1 MKISLIPL
9 SAKPFHKGHMQLI
22 EHAQKNS
29 DKCFLFVSIN
39 NRSRKNELTIDGNKM
54 HHIWQ
59 NIIEKHLNK
68 DKCDIIYT
76 HDSPVKLVYDFI
88 NNNNNNNNI
97 NINIYTGEDDQK
109 RYSDLINKYNI
120 NIISFKRGT
129 DTTYISGTQM
139 RLYLKNNNKQDF
151 INMLPDSFNLND
163 KNYIYENLKYINY
176 NLTIF

>member
-9 SAKPFHKGHMQLI
+9 SAKPFHKGHMHLI

-29 DKCFLFVSIN
+29 DKCILFVSIN
-39 NRSRKNELTIDGNKM
+39 NRSRKNELIIDGNKM
-54 HHIWQ
+54 HYIWQ
-59 NIIEKHLNK
+59 NIIEKYLDK

-76 HDSPVKLVYDFI
+76 NDSPVKLVYDFI
-88 NNNNNNNNI
+88 DNNNN
-97 NINIYTGEDDQK
+97 NINIYTGEDDKK
-109 RYSDLINKYNI
+109 RYLNLINKNNI
-120 NIISFKRGT
+120 NIISFKRGI
-129 DTTYISGTQM
+129 DTINISGTQM
-139 RLYLKNNNKQDF
+139 RIYLKNNNKQDF